1 MIINYSNSYEDYK
14 KAYEGVFKVSRNT
27 KCIGIALVF
36 FAMYLFYSGYLDEIS
51 QFYIIEM
58 TDYLKAILII
68 VTVYIICCFVINKSL
83 KSKVDKEINA
93 LLTLRPTLIGE
104 RTLEINDDHIIVTN
118 NKERTEQRIKGID
131 NIKEVDG
138 SIILYIGKLSPV
150 HIIPCSSFVNEE
162 EKDKFLSYFKHIKR

>member
-1 MIINYSNSYEDYK
+1 
-14 KAYEGVFKVSRNT
+14 
-27 KCIGIALVF
+27 
-36 FAMYLFYSGYLDEIS
+36 MYLFYSGYLDEIS

-104 RTLEINDDHIIVTN
+104 RTLEINDEHIIVTN

-150 HIIPCSSFVNEE
+150 HIIPCSCSTYTVLSLWCITCFKPCNTIVPFNHFICIGEAKLCFSFTCTVCNGIHPCG
-162 EKDKFLSYFKHIKR
+162 KSF